1 MTFSIKE
8 IRSKLESRY
17 TPITPMGWVESN
29 EHLLGRL
36 FSDHHTGKIY
46 FRTSINSSNPSYKEV
61 IIYRMKFLSK
71 FRYTQ
76 QLSYFNRY
84 FNTVISITELH
95 GFRKDM

>member
-8 IRSKLESRY
+8 IRSKLGSKY
-17 TPITPMGWVESN
+17 ILITPLGWVESN

-36 FSDHHTGKIY
+36 FKDYHTGKIY
-46 FRTSINSSNPSYKEV
+46 FRTSINSSNPSYKE
-61 IIYRMKFLSK
+61 IITYRMKFLSK

-84 FNTVISITELH
+84 FNTIISITELH
-95 GFRKDM
+95 GFIKDM

>member
-1 MTFSIKE
+1 MTFSFKE
-8 IRSKLESRY
+8 IRFRFNRRFIQ
-17 TPITPMGWVESN
+17 ITHMGWVESN

-36 FSDHHTGKIY
+36 FSDHRTGKIY
-46 FRTSINSSNPSYKEV
+46 FRTSINPSNPSYKEIV
-61 IIYRMKFLSK
+61 IYRMKFLSK

-84 FNTVISITELH
+84 FNTVISIAELH